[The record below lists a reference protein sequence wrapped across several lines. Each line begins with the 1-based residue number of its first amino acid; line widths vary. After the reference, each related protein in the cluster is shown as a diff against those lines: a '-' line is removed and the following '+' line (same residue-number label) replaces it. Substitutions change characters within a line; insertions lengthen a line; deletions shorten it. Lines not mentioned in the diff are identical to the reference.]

1 MSGADFSIQ
10 MILLLSAVGFILGLR
25 MLASPKTA
33 RMGNTIAALGMLLAI
48 VMTIVIA
55 NPESVFLELGIAIL
69 LGSIVG
75 VIAAKKVKMTE
86 MPQMVAI
93 FNGLGGAASVFVA
106 ASEMMRYVMDKGV
119 IPGLDFTITSWFSVI
134 VGGVTLSG
142 SFFAFGKLQG
152 FVSSNALLYP
162 GQRAF
167 TMLLFVASVAGVF
180 YLAGNPES
188 MAAFWG
194 CVGISLI
201 LGCLLVIPI
210 GGADMPVVISL
221 LNSYSGL
228 AAMAAGFVVNSK
240 ILIISGA
247 LVGASGVI
255 LTRIMCQAMNR
266 SLVNVIFGAFGEAAG
281 TGGEGEAKPMKEFM
295 PMDAAMLFRNA
306 SSVVFVPG
314 YGLAVS
320 QAQHSIR
327 ELADLLKENGVDVS
341 FGIHPVAGRMPGH
354 MNVLLAEADVPYEE
368 LKDLDDAN
376 SEFET
381 ADVAVVIGANDVVN
395 PSARS
400 DKASPLFG
408 MPILNADKARTVIVM
423 KRGRGR
429 GFAGV
434 ENPLFTMDNA
444 GVVFGDAKKSL
455 TSVVN
460 EYKQL

>member
-1 MSGADFSIQ
+1 MSGANFSIQ

-25 MLASPKTA
+25 MLSSPKTA
-33 RMGNTIAALGMLLAI
+33 RLGNAIAAFGMFLAI

-55 NPESVFLELGIAIL
+55 NPKNVFLELAIVFL
-69 LGSIVG
+69 LGSILG
-75 VIAAKKVKMTE
+75 IIAAKKVKMTE

-106 ASEMMRYVMDKGV
+106 ASEMTRYVMDTGIV
-119 IPGLDFTITSWFSVI
+119 PGLDFTITSWFSVI

-142 SFFAFGKLQG
+142 SMFAFGKLQG
-152 FVSSNALLYP
+152 LVSSRALLYP
-162 GQRAF
+162 GQRVF
-167 TMLLFVASVAGVF
+167 TLLLFVTSIAAVF
-180 YLAGNPES
+180 YLGVNPEN
-188 MAAFWG
+188 MVVFCG
-194 CVGISLI
+194 CVVISLI

-228 AAMAAGFVVNSK
+228 AAMAAGFVVHSK
-240 ILIISGA
+240 ILIIAGA

-266 SLVNVIFGAFGEAAG
+266 SLTNVIFGAFGEIAG
-281 TGGEGEAKPMKEFM
+281 TDSQGEAKPMKEFL
-295 PMDAAMLFRNA
+295 PMDAAMLFKNS

-327 ELADLLKENGVDVS
+327 ELSDLLKENGVNV
-341 FGIHPVAGRMPGH
+341 FFAIHPVAGRMPGH

-400 DKASPLFG
+400 DKTSPLFG
-408 MPILNADKARTVIVM
+408 MPILNADKARTVVVL

-434 ENPLFTMDNA
+434 ENPLFVMDNS

-455 TSVVN
+455 TSIVN